1 MDILTRL
8 IPRQAWYGN
17 VFRLNCGDS
26 GLKIGQE
33 MDVQPMVTL
42 ALPITAG
49 PPITPICQATVV
61 TFDDRTETYQTAP
74 VQMPAVHERLNLT
87 ATRTKPK

>member
-1 MDILTRL
+1 MSFDLT
-8 IPRQAWYGN
+8 AET
-17 VFRLNCGDS
+17 V

-49 PPITPICQATVV
+49 PPITPICQATVE
-61 TFDDRTETYQTAP
+61 TFDDLTGRTETYQTAP
-74 VQMPAVHERLNLT
+74 VQMPSVHERLNLT
-87 ATRTKPK
+87 ATLTKPK